1 MPTFTVQLQDG
12 SKYDV
17 EAPEGTTDA
26 QAYQYALSQVPPATP
41 ELGLIDT
48 FGGGVSRGLSRL
60 GSTFTDIIPAMV
72 GSAVGA
78 DEYAQEQFAE
88 AAEKQRI
95 SELLNPTQFASYKDV
110 EGIGDFTRFVGETI
124 GEQVGNLGLTVGTA
138 LTGGALAPVAGAAR
152 ATGQLAGAAFGS
164 YALNAPEV
172 FENIYR
178 ETGETAPGT
187 ALIFG
192 AGAAALDSI
201 LPAALARNISGPMKA
216 GIVTKLLERSGMQQ
230 GVLRSGTAGLF
241 SGLGVEGIT
250 EGAQEGISIAAERF
264 IDDNPDV
271 FGSKEFDRIMEAS
284 VRGAVAGGGF
294 GTVGG
299 GVQGARE
306 SAETSSRL
314 RDMKEAEELRQK
326 TEEKYGG
333 QQELPFAAP
342 VTEDQSRQERQ
353 ESLEVMRGQAAA
365 QQAREETLAVQEAEQ
380 ITPIVSKAAA
390 LETARRRN
398 LDVPKTGTIKGLNK
412 EQEEIVEQVRR
423 EETERILYED
433 AIAESQATGVE
444 FDPTKPFGQLNPQER
459 ALLDTLAD
467 RRKGRKGEK
476 QSQFTLFTKKGEVEP
491 KLERKAKAFDREQAK
506 IAREAEQK
514 RKAQEK
520 LDAQRRKQLLG
531 AKQLDL
537 PFPPVVSETQVSEEV
552 TAEGQGDVF
561 AGMPEG
567 EITRAPAIG
576 TALNDFLAEKNIPVN
591 SATKKALAGKDLA
604 VPEQRQEA
612 VNELNTVLENTKGKE
627 PYKKK
632 IDAAIVALGGTPVQT
647 TEITADITE
656 DQLKAVNEFVDDI
669 LVPKKRKTKTKTKTK
684 AKSIK
689 PVVTKSLADELAQSS
704 PLTEEASTE
713 TETETETETTDQT
726 SVFDRRGKKAF
737 NKPTYRGKALN
748 RAQRRIAERG
758 NFKQLLSDLI
768 NTQPRE
774 IQQVLRKIRSQSLA
788 TKLVISATP
797 EGTSGYYDAATDT
810 IVLDPQEGLTEE
822 TFLHEATHAALA
834 QALNNPDLQI
844 TKDFF
849 KFYSDIKDQMG
860 DMYGGQDLQEFAA
873 ELVGN
878 PEFQALL
885 KDTKAPDAPASKNLF
900 RSIMEAIAR
909 FFGFR
914 PKQTAYAKGL
924 DFIDKVLDVSQ
935 DVEPT
940 LFDRLLMGTP
950 QSAGNALRD
959 AIRGVPTLA
968 GKNKERV
975 LNTLSRSGELMS
987 RAMGVLRMHDFAKL
1001 FAGTELGRVAGEIRD
1016 IVLQRQ
1022 ASVEKTIKDLQTAFR
1037 RYDKVRKEH
1046 TEDFAKLGDI
1056 AFKAREGA
1064 YDLVNVDGKE
1074 FNYNKLNAKQK
1085 AEFNNLK
1092 NQLNNLHPDVQA
1104 AYKEMRQTYRSM
1116 YEAYKK
1122 KILSLADKSKIK
1134 KLETEFTRTHSAVGY
1149 VPFLRHGAYYL
1160 EFNST
1165 NPDGKVQR
1173 EVVSFPSPRL
1183 RAQYI
1188 KDNNIA
1194 SNQVVREFKN
1204 LEEAVY
1210 NQADHPDSSFVV
1222 QLMNS
1227 TDPSLDAAAKN
1238 AIYQGYLAAFPEH
1251 SFMNRLRRAK
1261 LTPGAD
1267 TDLARSFGDTMVKWA
1282 RKEAALEYIPKLTE
1296 KFDEMGKLEVGT
1308 NPRQQAARDAIMR
1321 RKDFT
1326 LSPNY
1331 SDLTS
1336 FFATGAYNLF
1346 LFGNISSAAVNT
1358 SAIALLSMPLLGG
1371 QYGYAKANAAI
1382 ARAMKTAMPSL
1393 QNFNKDT
1400 FTFDD
1405 APWTKNQRYATL
1417 LDTLD
1422 KYGQR
1427 QHTMQREILEGA
1439 KQAMDDYSSFGAK
1452 TMNLGSIPFTAA
1464 EEYSRATTAIAAY
1477 DLALDAGKSQKVAAE
1492 EAVKLTMDVH
1502 TSGMAA
1508 EGPGWL
1514 QHGYGRVMFTFK
1526 TFIWNSASITAQAMN
1541 ASLRGESAEVRKQA
1555 RKQVL
1560 GIYMVCGA
1568 LAGVN
1573 GMPFFGAAA
1582 TFANIANALLGDDEE
1597 PFNARDLSREF
1608 MGDFLFKGPLN
1619 YATNLEISNRVGI
1632 ANGLLFREDPYSVE
1646 QNGLLMT
1653 AVMQS
1658 TGPVGSFALNLERNV
1673 PKQLERGEYLRAIE
1687 SMSPSGLRN
1696 LFKTTRFAQEGA
1708 RTANGQPIMEDFNG
1722 FQLALQAFGFT
1733 PAELSNLYEN
1743 RSAALNF
1750 QSKVRAKKQKILK
1763 QYYLG
1768 VTTGDRGLQRKALAD
1783 YRKFAR
1789 NFPSLVNEDTLAR
1802 SFKSRAKSEQELLY
1816 GVRFDKNLLPDIEER
1831 FFDD

>member
-713 TETETETETTDQT
+713 TETETETTDQT
-726 SVFDRRGKKAF
+726 
-737 NKPTYRGKALN
+737 
-748 RAQRRIAERG
+748 
-758 NFKQLLSDLI
+758 
-768 NTQPRE
+768 
-774 IQQVLRKIRSQSLA
+774 
-788 TKLVISATP
+788 
-797 EGTSGYYDAATDT
+797 
-810 IVLDPQEGLTEE
+810 
-822 TFLHEATHAALA
+822 
-834 QALNNPDLQI
+834 
-844 TKDFF
+844 
-849 KFYSDIKDQMG
+849 
-860 DMYGGQDLQEFAA
+860 
-873 ELVGN
+873 
-878 PEFQALL
+878 
-885 KDTKAPDAPASKNLF
+885 
-900 RSIMEAIAR
+900 
-909 FFGFR
+909 
-914 PKQTAYAKGL
+914 
-924 DFIDKVLDVSQ
+924 
-935 DVEPT
+935 
-940 LFDRLLMGTP
+940 
-950 QSAGNALRD
+950 
-959 AIRGVPTLA
+959 
-968 GKNKERV
+968 
-975 LNTLSRSGELMS
+975 
-987 RAMGVLRMHDFAKL
+987 
-1001 FAGTELGRVAGEIRD
+1001 
-1016 IVLQRQ
+1016 
-1022 ASVEKTIKDLQTAFR
+1022 
-1037 RYDKVRKEH
+1037 
-1046 TEDFAKLGDI
+1046 
-1056 AFKAREGA
+1056 
-1064 YDLVNVDGKE
+1064 
-1074 FNYNKLNAKQK
+1074 
-1085 AEFNNLK
+1085 
-1092 NQLNNLHPDVQA
+1092 
-1104 AYKEMRQTYRSM
+1104 
-1116 YEAYKK
+1116 
-1122 KILSLADKSKIK
+1122 LSLI
-1134 KLETEFTRTHSAVGY
+1134 H
-1149 VPFLRHGAYYL
+1149 
-1160 EFNST
+1160 
-1165 NPDGKVQR
+1165 
-1173 EVVSFPSPRL
+1173 
-1183 RAQYI
+1183 I
-1188 KDNNIA
+1188 
-1194 SNQVVREFKN
+1194 
-1204 LEEAVY
+1204 
-1210 NQADHPDSSFVV
+1210 
-1222 QLMNS
+1222 
-1227 TDPSLDAAAKN
+1227 
-1238 AIYQGYLAAFPEH
+1238 
-1251 SFMNRLRRAK
+1251 
-1261 LTPGAD
+1261 
-1267 TDLARSFGDTMVKWA
+1267 
-1282 RKEAALEYIPKLTE
+1282 
-1296 KFDEMGKLEVGT
+1296 
-1308 NPRQQAARDAIMR
+1308 
-1321 RKDFT
+1321 
-1326 LSPNY
+1326 
-1331 SDLTS
+1331 
-1336 FFATGAYNLF
+1336 
-1346 LFGNISSAAVNT
+1346 
-1358 SAIALLSMPLLGG
+1358 
-1371 QYGYAKANAAI
+1371 
-1382 ARAMKTAMPSL
+1382 
-1393 QNFNKDT
+1393 
-1400 FTFDD
+1400 
-1405 APWTKNQRYATL
+1405 
-1417 LDTLD
+1417 
-1422 KYGQR
+1422 
-1427 QHTMQREILEGA
+1427 
-1439 KQAMDDYSSFGAK
+1439 
-1452 TMNLGSIPFTAA
+1452 
-1464 EEYSRATTAIAAY
+1464 
-1477 DLALDAGKSQKVAAE
+1477 
-1492 EAVKLTMDVH
+1492 
-1502 TSGMAA
+1502 
-1508 EGPGWL
+1508 
-1514 QHGYGRVMFTFK
+1514 
-1526 TFIWNSASITAQAMN
+1526 
-1541 ASLRGESAEVRKQA
+1541 
-1555 RKQVL
+1555 
-1560 GIYMVCGA
+1560 
-1568 LAGVN
+1568 
-1573 GMPFFGAAA
+1573 
-1582 TFANIANALLGDDEE
+1582 
-1597 PFNARDLSREF
+1597 
-1608 MGDFLFKGPLN
+1608 
-1619 YATNLEISNRVGI
+1619 
-1632 ANGLLFREDPYSVE
+1632 
-1646 QNGLLMT
+1646 
-1653 AVMQS
+1653 
-1658 TGPVGSFALNLERNV
+1658 
-1673 PKQLERGEYLRAIE
+1673 
-1687 SMSPSGLRN
+1687 
-1696 LFKTTRFAQEGA
+1696 
-1708 RTANGQPIMEDFNG
+1708 
-1722 FQLALQAFGFT
+1722 
-1733 PAELSNLYEN
+1733 
-1743 RSAALNF
+1743 
-1750 QSKVRAKKQKILK
+1750 
-1763 QYYLG
+1763 
-1768 VTTGDRGLQRKALAD
+1768 
-1783 YRKFAR
+1783 
-1789 NFPSLVNEDTLAR
+1789 
-1802 SFKSRAKSEQELLY
+1802 
-1816 GVRFDKNLLPDIEER
+1816 
-1831 FFDD
+1831 

>member
-900 RSIMEAIAR
+900 RSIMA
-909 FFGFR
+909 
-914 PKQTAYAKGL
+914 
-924 DFIDKVLDVSQ
+924 VSYTHLTL
-935 DVEPT
+935 PT
-940 LFDRLLMGTP
+940 ILL
-950 QSAGNALRD
+950 
-959 AIRGVPTLA
+959 V
-968 GKNKERV
+968 
-975 LNTLSRSGELMS
+975 
-987 RAMGVLRMHDFAKL
+987 
-1001 FAGTELGRVAGEIRD
+1001 
-1016 IVLQRQ
+1016 
-1022 ASVEKTIKDLQTAFR
+1022 
-1037 RYDKVRKEH
+1037 
-1046 TEDFAKLGDI
+1046 
-1056 AFKAREGA
+1056 
-1064 YDLVNVDGKE
+1064 
-1074 FNYNKLNAKQK
+1074 
-1085 AEFNNLK
+1085 
-1092 NQLNNLHPDVQA
+1092 
-1104 AYKEMRQTYRSM
+1104 
-1116 YEAYKK
+1116 
-1122 KILSLADKSKIK
+1122 
-1134 KLETEFTRTHSAVGY
+1134 
-1149 VPFLRHGAYYL
+1149 
-1160 EFNST
+1160 
-1165 NPDGKVQR
+1165 
-1173 EVVSFPSPRL
+1173 
-1183 RAQYI
+1183 
-1188 KDNNIA
+1188 
-1194 SNQVVREFKN
+1194 
-1204 LEEAVY
+1204 
-1210 NQADHPDSSFVV
+1210 
-1222 QLMNS
+1222 
-1227 TDPSLDAAAKN
+1227 
-1238 AIYQGYLAAFPEH
+1238 
-1251 SFMNRLRRAK
+1251 
-1261 LTPGAD
+1261 
-1267 TDLARSFGDTMVKWA
+1267 
-1282 RKEAALEYIPKLTE
+1282 
-1296 KFDEMGKLEVGT
+1296 
-1308 NPRQQAARDAIMR
+1308 
-1321 RKDFT
+1321 
-1326 LSPNY
+1326 
-1331 SDLTS
+1331 
-1336 FFATGAYNLF
+1336 
-1346 LFGNISSAAVNT
+1346 
-1358 SAIALLSMPLLGG
+1358 
-1371 QYGYAKANAAI
+1371 
-1382 ARAMKTAMPSL
+1382 
-1393 QNFNKDT
+1393 
-1400 FTFDD
+1400 
-1405 APWTKNQRYATL
+1405 
-1417 LDTLD
+1417 
-1422 KYGQR
+1422 
-1427 QHTMQREILEGA
+1427 
-1439 KQAMDDYSSFGAK
+1439 
-1452 TMNLGSIPFTAA
+1452 
-1464 EEYSRATTAIAAY
+1464 
-1477 DLALDAGKSQKVAAE
+1477 
-1492 EAVKLTMDVH
+1492 
-1502 TSGMAA
+1502 
-1508 EGPGWL
+1508 
-1514 QHGYGRVMFTFK
+1514 
-1526 TFIWNSASITAQAMN
+1526 
-1541 ASLRGESAEVRKQA
+1541 
-1555 RKQVL
+1555 
-1560 GIYMVCGA
+1560 
-1568 LAGVN
+1568 
-1573 GMPFFGAAA
+1573 
-1582 TFANIANALLGDDEE
+1582 
-1597 PFNARDLSREF
+1597 
-1608 MGDFLFKGPLN
+1608 
-1619 YATNLEISNRVGI
+1619 
-1632 ANGLLFREDPYSVE
+1632 
-1646 QNGLLMT
+1646 
-1653 AVMQS
+1653 
-1658 TGPVGSFALNLERNV
+1658 
-1673 PKQLERGEYLRAIE
+1673 
-1687 SMSPSGLRN
+1687 
-1696 LFKTTRFAQEGA
+1696 
-1708 RTANGQPIMEDFNG
+1708 
-1722 FQLALQAFGFT
+1722 
-1733 PAELSNLYEN
+1733 
-1743 RSAALNF
+1743 
-1750 QSKVRAKKQKILK
+1750 
-1763 QYYLG
+1763 
-1768 VTTGDRGLQRKALAD
+1768 
-1783 YRKFAR
+1783 
-1789 NFPSLVNEDTLAR
+1789 
-1802 SFKSRAKSEQELLY
+1802 
-1816 GVRFDKNLLPDIEER
+1816 
-1831 FFDD
+1831 